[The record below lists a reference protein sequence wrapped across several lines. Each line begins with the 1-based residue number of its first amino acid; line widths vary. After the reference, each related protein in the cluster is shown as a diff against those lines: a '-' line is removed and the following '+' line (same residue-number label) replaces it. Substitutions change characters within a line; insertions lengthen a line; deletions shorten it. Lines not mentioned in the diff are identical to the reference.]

1 MLCIDPMANA
11 TFAFDKYSVIQKLQK
26 RGFSHDQAEAIAE
39 ALQEFDTSD
48 LVTKADLRDA
58 LRSLEVR
65 LYKFLFTA
73 MAAQTAL
80 IVALIELLK

>member
-1 MLCIDPMANA
+1 MANA
-11 TFAFDKYSVIQKLQK
+11 AFAFDKYSVIQKLQK
-26 RGFSHDQAEAIAE
+26 RGFSPDQAEAIAE
-39 ALQEFDTSD
+39 VLSD
-48 LVTKADLRDA
+48 ADASQLASKADLTA
-58 LRSLEVR
+58 LEAR